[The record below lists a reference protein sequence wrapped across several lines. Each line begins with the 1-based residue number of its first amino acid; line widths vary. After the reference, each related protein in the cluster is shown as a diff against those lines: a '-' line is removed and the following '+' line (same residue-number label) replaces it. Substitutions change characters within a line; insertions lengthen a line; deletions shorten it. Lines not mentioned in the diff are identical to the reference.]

1 MQKLRQLLAHLA
13 VQYADAV
20 VMGSEKTDPALAG
33 WIAESGKPVLP
44 YAGQENYEDV
54 YAEFYD
60 KLLEK

>member
-1 MQKLRQLLAHLA
+1 
-13 VQYADAV
+13 
-20 VMGSEKTDPALAG
+20 MGSEKTDPALAG